1 MQHVLQYYALSP
13 RLVLFLSLYFPYTR
27 FVRSHARLMTDT
39 YIICARVHVLF
50 YKKSVTHQP
59 PSFSAHSV

>member
-13 RLVLFLSLYFPYTR
+13 RLVLKSLFPVHTFCKITCKVDDGY
-27 FVRSHARLMTDT
+27 L
-39 YIICARVHVLF
+39 YLIYARVHVLF

-59 PSFSAHSV
+59 PSFSALFV